1 MQMRY
6 VIDPNRVSHER
17 LQDEVIIINVATGS
31 YFSGSG
37 TAADLWTL
45 IAAGVNFED
54 IVSTLATAYGTDA
67 LSIRADLEACIA
79 KLMASTVV
87 SVAER
92 TAITAAGTLPDLQ
105 RSSWSPPVFDEYTD
119 MWDLLQAD
127 PIHDV
132 SETGWPYV
140 SPRPAS

>member
-1 MQMRY
+1 MRY
-6 VIDPNRVSHER
+6 VIDADQVSHER
-17 LQDEVIIINVATGS
+17 LQDEVIVINVVTGS

-45 IAAGVNFED
+45 ISAGASLDET
-54 IVSTLATAYGTDA
+54 ISTLAAEY
-67 LSIRADLEACIA
+67 RADASGIRGDVEACIET
-79 KLMASTVV
+79 LI
-87 SVAER
+87 ER
-92 TAITAAGTLPDLQ
+92 RVLSPADDSAAAGTTPLPDQQ
-105 RSSWSPPVFDEYTD
+105 RSAWSAPVFDEYTD

-140 SPRPAS
+140 LPPPTP

>member
-1 MQMRY
+1 MGY
-6 VIDPNRVSHER
+6 FIDPDHVSHER
-17 LQDEVIIINVATGS
+17 LQDEVIVINVVTGS

-45 IAAGVNFED
+45 ISAGASLDETVA
-54 IVSTLATAYGTDA
+54 TLAAEYGAHASD
-67 LSIRADLEACIA
+67 IRGDVEACIA
-79 KLMASTVV
+79 TLIDRAVV
-87 SVAER
+87 RPAES
-92 TAITAAGTLPDLQ
+92 AAAVGTPVLPDQQ
-105 RSSWSPPVFDEYTD
+105 RSAWSTPVFDEYTD

-140 SPRPAS
+140 VPPPTP

>member
-1 MQMRY
+1 MRY
-6 VIDPNRVSHER
+6 QIDPVRVSHER
-17 LQDEVIIINVATGS
+17 LHDEVIIINVATGS

-45 IAAGVNFED
+45 IATGASLD
-54 IVSTLATAYGTDA
+54 QAATALAAAYRTDA
-67 LSIRADLEACIA
+67 ASIRGDLEACIA
-79 KLMASTVV
+79 RLVESAVISI
-87 SVAER
+87 AES
-92 TAITAAGTLPDLQ
+92 APAAAVGQLPDLP
-105 RSSWSPPVFDEYTD
+105 RSIWSPPVFDEYTD

-140 SPRPAS
+140 LPRPAP